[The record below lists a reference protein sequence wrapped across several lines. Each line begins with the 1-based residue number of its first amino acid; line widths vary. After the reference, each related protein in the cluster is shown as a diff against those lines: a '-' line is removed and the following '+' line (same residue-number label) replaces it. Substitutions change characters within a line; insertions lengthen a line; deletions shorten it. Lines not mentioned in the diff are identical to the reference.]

1 MPLNEAK
8 CTILHIGQSNP
19 KIAYFFEQTPIPT
32 VTKQRDLGI
41 TITSDLK
48 WETYITLITKKANSM
63 IYLIQKSFK
72 DLSKEMILKLHKS
85 YVRPKL
91 KYAQSIWSPYYIKDI
106 EQIERVQ
113 RRITRLPQEL
123 KNLQYEER
131 LSQLNLTTLKER
143 RMRGDLIET
152 LKILNRYYA
161 CSLNKV
167 YHLNT
172 SNLKGHHKKPTK
184 EK

>member
-1 MPLNEAK
+1 
-8 CTILHIGQSNP
+8 
-19 KIAYFFEQTPIPT
+19 
-32 VTKQRDLGI
+32 
-41 TITSDLK
+41 
-48 WETYITLITKKANSM
+48 
-63 IYLIQKSFK
+63 
-72 DLSKEMILKLHKS
+72 MILKLHKS

-152 LKILNRYYA
+152 FKILNGHYA
-161 CSLNKV
+161 CSLNEI

-172 SNLKGHHKKPTK
+172 SNLRGHHQKLSK
-184 EK
+184 EKCNKLLRRNFLTNRVVYHWNALNDNTINSTTKNQFKNRIDQEMKERSGTFIHYPA